1 LHILYA
7 DSHLFIFMEN
17 AVLLKA
23 IIDNAID
30 GLITIDNHGI
40 IESINPS
47 ACKLFSYTEQE
58 ILGKNISMLM
68 PQPDRL
74 NHDGYLFRYKE
85 TGEASII
92 GVGRELT
99 GLRKDGSLFPFRLGV
114 SEVKYSGRIIY
125 AGFIHDLSRE
135 KEVESQLQDY
145 AASLENQVQE
155 RTLSLRETVQKLE
168 QTKTELNLSLKHLHS
183 TVSTLEQTQTEL
195 NLSLAKE
202 QELGKLKSRFVSI
215 ASHEFRTPLS
225 MVQLSASLIEQ
236 YAQPFDAPGIT
247 KHVNKIKDAVLNVTG
262 ILNDFLSLEKL
273 DTGKVETKISRFDLA
288 DFAEEITEEVQMA
301 IKGSRKIHF
310 LHRGAD
316 RMVNLDQTLLKNCII
331 ILLDN
336 AIKYSGEKSSIQFY
350 TKTNER
356 NCTIRICDNGIGIP
370 TADQRHLYEPFFRAH
385 NTGKIS
391 GNGLGLSILSRY
403 AKLMRGEVDF
413 KSRINRGTLFTLTF
427 PQS

>member
-1 LHILYA
+1 
-7 DSHLFIFMEN
+7 MEN
-17 AVLLKA
+17 TVLLKA

-30 GLITIDNHGI
+30 GLITIDDQGI

-47 ACKLFSYTEQE
+47 ACKLFGYTEQE
-58 ILGKNISMLM
+58 IVKKNVSVLM
-68 PQPDRL
+68 PQPDRRH
-74 NHDGYLFRYKE
+74 HDGYLFRYKK

-99 GLRKDGSLFPFRLGV
+99 GLKKNGSTFPFRLGV

-145 AASLENQVQE
+145 AALLEDQVQE
-155 RTLSLRETVQKLE
+155 RTLSLRETVEALE
-168 QTKTELNLSLKHLHS
+168 QTKAELNLSLKNLHN
-183 TVSTLEQTQTEL
+183 TVSTLEQTQRE
-195 NLSLAKE
+195 LSLSLSKE

-225 MVQLSASLIEQ
+225 MVQLSVSLIERH
-236 YAQPFDAPGIT
+236 ALPFHNPHIS
-247 KHVNKIKDAVLNVTG
+247 KHVDKIKDAVLNVTA

-273 DTGKVETKISRFDLA
+273 DTGKVQAKFNHFNLA
-288 DFAEEITEEVQMA
+288 EFATEITEEMQIVL
-301 IKGSRKIHF
+301 KGRQKIVYV
-310 LHRGAD
+310 HRGPEL
-316 RMVNLDQTLLKNCII
+316 MITLDQTLLKNCIV
-331 ILLDN
+331 ILIDN
-336 AIKYSGEKSSIQFY
+336 AIKYSGEESSIQFY
-350 TKTNER
+350 TKINET

-370 TADQRHLYEPFFRAH
+370 VEDQKHLCEPFFRAH

-403 AKLMRGEVDF
+403 TDLMNGKLDF